1 MSPPVE
7 QLIRDYLNRLSVAAR
22 GHLNP
27 DDRKALVDRA
37 RDFIERNASSSGQAT
52 SMQVAALLA
61 RLGDPAV
68 LVGQAAAR
76 LAAIRGEPSV
86 PPAAVGRMSALRRR
100 NSGQASWHW
109 PRPAGSQDLQARLL
123 KGWGTDVGQS
133 AGVQDASV
141 AARGETG
148 AAQKSLAKRA
158 RPRARLS
165 LSAARP
171 PESTAQQGQPAAR
184 PDTTGQA
191 DSTVQGQPAARPD
204 TTGQAESTAQ
214 QGQPSA
220 QHLAEQDQ
228 LSRQQDEAA
237 EEYDTREPP
246 IWIPRQAAAADQLT
260 ATTADKHRNGL
271 AGPGQPS
278 ASAGP
283 PSWPSV
289 VARSTADAGSGAGPA
304 PAGANRDRDAAAQEH
319 SPPVG
324 PAPWRPP
331 RARSAFLAAVLARAR
346 RNPLETIAVILL
358 GLGGVIYPPVWLLGA
373 IFALACP
380 APPPPAQT
388 RSRGSGVWDYRDKW
402 IGLAVPVVL
411 LVVGT
416 TAAVSLGRPH
426 PYFSGYV
433 HEAWIY
439 ADIISRVAAV
449 AGTSYLVWRLGRG
462 RRVPRELQWT
472 TRHRPG

>member
-109 PRPAGSQDLQARLL
+109 PRPTGSQDLQARLL

-133 AGVQDASV
+133 AGVQDVASL
-141 AARGETG
+141 GETG
-148 AAQKSLAKRA
+148 AAQKPSIAKRA

-165 LSAARP
+165 LATARPADAAAR
-171 PESTAQQGQPAAR
+171 QGQPAGR
-184 PDTTGQA
+184 QDTTGQA
-191 DSTVQGQPAARPD
+191 ETTAQLGDPGPRQAAA
-204 TTGQAESTAQ
+204 GQAESTAQ
-214 QGQPSA
+214 QGQPGA
-220 QHLAEQDQ
+220 QDLAHEDQ
-228 LSRQQDEAA
+228 LARQQDEAA
-237 EEYDTREPP
+237 GEYDTREPP
-246 IWIPRQAAAADQLT
+246 IWIPRQSAAADQLT
-260 ATTADKHRNGL
+260 ATAADKPHRNGL
-271 AGPGQPS
+271 AGPGGPS
-278 ASAGP
+278 ASAGAP
-283 PSWPSV
+283 NWPSV
-289 VARSTADAGSGAGPA
+289 VARSIADAGSGARTA
-304 PAGANRDRDAAAQEH
+304 DANRDRDAAAQEQV
-319 SPPVG
+319 PPVG

-331 RARSAFLAAVLARAR
+331 RARSALLAALLGRAR

-402 IGLAVPVVL
+402 IGLAAPVVL

-416 TAAVSLGRPH
+416 TAGVSLGRPH

-449 AGTSYLVWRLGRG
+449 LGTSYLVWRLGRG

-472 TRHRPG
+472 SRHKPG